1 MTNNIDLIVT
11 LGAINIQ
18 IISTTV

>member
-11 LGAINIQ
+11 LGAIDIQ

>member
-11 LGAINIQ
+11 LGATNIQ